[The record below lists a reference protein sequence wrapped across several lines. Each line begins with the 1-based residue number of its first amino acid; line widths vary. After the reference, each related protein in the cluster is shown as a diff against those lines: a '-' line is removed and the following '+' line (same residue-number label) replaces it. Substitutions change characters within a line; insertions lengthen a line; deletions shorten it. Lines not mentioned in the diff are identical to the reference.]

1 MSEAKN
7 ALENITLNDGNI
19 IPQLGLG
26 VWQLKDETALNSV
39 SSALEAGYR
48 HIDTPAIYENEEEV
62 GEAIR
67 SSGINR
73 NDIFLTT
80 KLWNTDQG
88 YESTLKAF
96 DTSLKKLNTDYV
108 DLYLI
113 HWPAPEKDLYLD
125 SWRALIKLKESDLVR
140 SIGVSNFRK
149 NDLERLIA
157 ETGVIP
163 ALNQIELHPRFQQN
177 ELRNFHKKHN
187 IRTEAWSPLGQG
199 KSLDDETLQSIAR
212 AYNKTVAQIILRWHM
227 QIGNIAIPR
236 SSSAERIKENFDIF
250 NFSLT
255 DADLD
260 MITQMDIPNGRIG
273 PDPSI
278 FI

>member
-1 MSEAKN
+1 MSEAEN
-7 ALENITLNDGNI
+7 VLENITLNDGNI
-19 IPQLGLG
+19 IPQLGSG

-48 HIDTPAIYENEEEV
+48 HIDTAAIYENEEEV

-125 SWRALIKLKESDLVR
+125 SWRALIKLKESGLVR

-273 PDPSI
+273 PDPNI

>member
-48 HIDTPAIYENEEEV
+48 HIDTAAIYENEEEV